1 MNISRSNIKIDLKKS
16 KGSYLYDTNTNSFY
30 LDLMNMYSSLPLGYN
45 SKAFNKNFKKE
56 ILECS
61 NVKITNCEYN
71 SFFKESFEEEFVSFV
86 NVGKYNF
93 SHFACTGALA
103 VEQAIKAAME
113 YSGKKNSKVVY
124 FSKSFHGIMGY
135 SNYITDRFGST
146 KIRLDDFHNLEWF
159 KVSSIEELEI
169 LFKSNHNISC
179 LIIEPVR
186 CTQGDL
192 YYDNSEIDHIF
203 NLCKKYN
210 IISISDEI
218 QTGFGTTGEVWYTG
232 NKSDIIVFGKKSQ
245 VSGFLTT
252 NDIGSKLTPIKYC
265 ITWDGDVLD
274 MIRSKYIIKYIKN
287 KNLLD
292 EVKKKSL
299 FFISELKKLKYFKNV
314 RGAGFLIA
322 FDLEN
327 ENLRNDFYSKC
338 LKNKI
343 LVNLTGEKSIR
354 LRPNL
359 DISKKDIKKSIK
371 IFKQIINGK

>member
-1 MNISRSNIKIDLKKS
+1 M
-16 KGSYLYDTNTNSFY
+16 
-30 LDLMNMYSSLPLGYN
+30 
-45 SKAFNKNFKKE
+45 
-56 ILECS
+56 
-61 NVKITNCEYN
+61 
-71 SFFKESFEEEFVSFV
+71 V
-86 NVGKYNF
+86 NG
-93 SHFACTGALA
+93 L
-103 VEQAIKAAME
+103 
-113 YSGKKNSKVVY
+113 
-124 FSKSFHGIMGY
+124 
-135 SNYITDRFGST
+135 
-146 KIRLDDFHNLEWF
+146 
-159 KVSSIEELEI
+159 
-169 LFKSNHNISC
+169 
-179 LIIEPVR
+179 
-186 CTQGDL
+186 
-192 YYDNSEIDHIF
+192 
-203 NLCKKYN
+203 
-210 IISISDEI
+210 EI

-343 LVNLTGEKSIR
+343 AL
-354 LRPNL
+354 
-359 DISKKDIKKSIK
+359 IK
-371 IFKQIINGK
+371 I